1 MYACSSSNII
11 LFLYFDP
18 GFRPAHDDS
27 AYGGRSHLG
36 VGEVVCERE
45 NGSRMGKTV
54 PWPARQLQQGDQ
66 KGLVEAT
73 ATLHHFEPPD
83 DNVAVSLDRQ
93 KLHSQL
99 PMILAVPYLPRPETV
114 ATLLWRYGR
123 ERLKRVC

>member
-1 MYACSSSNII
+1 MYACSSGIII
-11 LFLYFDP
+11 LFLHFDP

-36 VGEVVCERE
+36 VGEVVRERE
-45 NGSRMGKTV
+45 GSSRMGKTM
-54 PWPARQLQQGDQ
+54 PWPACQLQQGDQ
-66 KGLVEAT
+66 KDLVEAT

-99 PMILAVPYLPRPETV
+99 RMLLAVPYLPWPETV
-114 ATLLWRYGR
+114 ATLLWR
-123 ERLKRVC
+123 